1 MFNEVRSSIIHP
13 QCLDIDF
20 VNCMITIIIHLAD
33 KNNLKIPN
41 IKKYSNDRENI
52 LKEINDDRATAKKLI
67 IAILNG
73 GFSIKYHEDKKL
85 NKFLKNIEEEAKNVT

>member
-13 QCLDIDF
+13 QSIDIDF

-52 LKEINDDRATAKKLI
+52 LKEINDDRAIGKKLI
-67 IAILNG
+67 IGILNG
-73 GFSIKYHEDKKL
+73 MVLNVYHEDKEL
-85 NKFLKNIEEEAKNVT
+85 NKFLKNIEKEAKM